1 MVKGFASFK
10 EWFSG
15 YQDNY
20 AIIGG
25 TACDLILT
33 DINQDFRATKDIDL
47 VLIVE
52 ALTPDFGQRFWE
64 YIEKAGYEHRNK
76 STGHPQFYRFTNPS
90 YPEYPVMIELFS
102 RKIDAISLPEEAV
115 LTPIPLDEDIS
126 SLSAILLDNDYYEF
140 LKDGKIVL
148 NGVTVLDAAYII
160 PFKMKAWLDLSERKQ
175 NGETIDSKN
184 IRKHKNDVIR
194 LSDLITADTQIEA
207 PAQVFED
214 IQVFLEI
221 MQTESID
228 TKSLGMRQEKD
239 AILQRISAAYV
250 LGK

>member
-140 LKDGKIVL
+140 LMDGKIVL